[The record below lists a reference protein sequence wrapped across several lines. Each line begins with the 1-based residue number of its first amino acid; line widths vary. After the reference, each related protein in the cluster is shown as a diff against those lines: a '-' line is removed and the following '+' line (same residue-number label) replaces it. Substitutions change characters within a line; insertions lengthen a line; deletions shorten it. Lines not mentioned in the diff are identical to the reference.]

1 MFNIG
6 VVSSTVDYT
15 AGGKLDIIA
24 LNKNGD
30 VSDTIIQAYPSS
42 PNIGA
47 GAGFLSVPGPGS
59 YVIYVEA
66 PPIKANNQRV
76 PIQYIWLG
84 AIAMPMLQSKGR
96 SSVSHDKDDPDETDN
111 TQKDFEGRTP
121 SDGTQVYDAG
131 IPEGQNMY
139 ADNHLP
145 QQDIWKHRHG
155 HKVVLSHKIT
165 QRGTHDTGILV
176 QSALGKKLHINDGN
190 PAAGLHDRIVLSDE
204 KEGNTAGPNR
214 IEIISGGKDS
224 DTIWVRSD
232 KDQVHLC
239 HNGNQFHELS
249 EVSLG
254 DQRRD
259 NRGQGNI
266 IDKAYV
272 GGHQIEAASSIS
284 RTSHGDDITDT
295 AMLGNITQLAV
306 AGTIELIA
314 PEIELTGP
322 SITLT
327 CGTSTITMSPES
339 ITISSPQVQ
348 IDGITNLNGA
358 TNFGGLATLSTG
370 VVLDTHIHSGGTTP
384 AGTTGPPAA

>member
-1 MFNIG
+1 
-6 VVSSTVDYT
+6 
-15 AGGKLDIIA
+15 
-24 LNKNGD
+24 
-30 VSDTIIQAYPSS
+30 
-42 PNIGA
+42 
-47 GAGFLSVPGPGS
+47 
-59 YVIYVEA
+59 
-66 PPIKANNQRV
+66 
-76 PIQYIWLG
+76 
-84 AIAMPMLQSKGR
+84 MPMLQSKGR

-155 HKVVLSHKIT
+155 HKVILSHKIT

-204 KEGNTAGPNR
+204 KENTGGPNR

-239 HNGNQFHELS
+239 RNGNQFHELG

-284 RTSHGDDITDT
+284 RISHGDDITDT

-348 IDGITNLNGA
+348 IDGITNLNGV
-358 TNFGGLATLSTG
+358 TNFGGPATLSTG
-370 VVLDTHIHSGGTTP
+370 VVLDTHIHSGGTTS